1 MRAHELLVCA
11 VWQCVK
17 SERRKARGERSSVP
31 WKANLPPSAMALS
44 IVSSAQHSQLRPHSA
59 ALTPAAARA
68 HGVLAMPVRLRR
80 HPEARPARRQWE

>member
-1 MRAHELLVCA
+1 MRLHELLVCA

-17 SERRKARGERSSVP
+17 RERRKARGERSSVP
-31 WKANLPPSAMALS
+31 WKVPPSAIALS
-44 IVSSAQHSQLRPHSA
+44 MVSSAQHSQFKPHSA

-68 HGVLAMPVRLRR
+68 HGVVAMSERLRC